1 MVVGSHQR
9 DGEEEKEQF
18 PLFRGCATTSQTTS
32 RLGLAHHPSIEIRHF
47 HSALQVVVVSVSST
61 D

>member
-9 DGEEEKEQF
+9 DAEEEQEQF
-18 PLFRGCATTSQTTS
+18 PLFRGCATTSQTT
-32 RLGLAHHPSIEIRHF
+32 RLGLAHHPSIEIPRHF
-47 HSALQVVVVSVSST
+47 HSALQVVVVSVSSA